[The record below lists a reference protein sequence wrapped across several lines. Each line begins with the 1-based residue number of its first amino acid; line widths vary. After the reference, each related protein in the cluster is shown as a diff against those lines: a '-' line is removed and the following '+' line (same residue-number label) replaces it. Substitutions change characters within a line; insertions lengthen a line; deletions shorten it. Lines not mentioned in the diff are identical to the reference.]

1 MRKVPQSKTQ
11 KKSVKPKKKSVKS
24 YIIEDSTFG
33 QFTIKYSD
41 NPWWKDKDKVA
52 KLIQGFKMD
61 CKPSELRI
69 LAGITEDQL
78 RYFLEQHTELSR
90 VFEDLRKTPTLKAR
104 MTIVKAIGT
113 DANHAFRY
121 LERKEPEE
129 FQEKKSIEVSEKPSL
144 IQNMFPI
151 DDETTDNAN

>member
-1 MRKVPQSKTQ
+1 MKTKKVVKT
-11 KKSVKPKKKSVKS
+11 KKIKRKSVKTYV
-24 YIIEDSTFG
+24 IEDSTFG

-41 NPWWKDKDKVA
+41 NPWWKDKDKVV

-69 LAGITEDQL
+69 LAGISEDQL
-78 RYFLEQHTELSR
+78 RYFLEQHEELSR

-104 MTIVKAIGT
+104 MTIVQAIGK

-129 FQEKKSIEVSEKPSL
+129 FQEKKSIELSEKPSL
-144 IQNMFPI
+144 VQDMFPLN
-151 DDETTDNAN
+151 DE